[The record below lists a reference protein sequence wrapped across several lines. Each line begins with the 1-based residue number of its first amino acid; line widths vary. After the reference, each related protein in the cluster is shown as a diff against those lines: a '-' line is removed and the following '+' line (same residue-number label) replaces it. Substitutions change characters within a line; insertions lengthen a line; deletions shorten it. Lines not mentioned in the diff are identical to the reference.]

1 MKNKMMVE
9 LIDSN
14 YNINFSKLKDKT
26 VLITGASG
34 LVGIHLLAS
43 LKQIQKEYNISIY
56 TWNKNDNI
64 LFSDLF
70 SECKKII
77 SDITDLNTFDSLPK
91 FDFIIH
97 SSGYG
102 QPVKFLS
109 NRIKTIEVN
118 TSSTIKLIEHLQDDG
133 TFLFISSSEVYNG
146 LFKYNI
152 NEDEI
157 GNTDPF
163 HPRSSYIEGKKCG
176 ESICNI
182 YHESG
187 KNIKIV
193 RLSFSYGPG
202 TQYGD
207 TRVISSIINKGLN
220 NDYIELSDDGS
231 ALRTLCYITDA
242 VEMIWNI
249 LLYGKQLVYN
259 VGGIDTLTIL
269 ELSQKIGYI
278 LNKEIKLPKNNNEL
292 IGNPKL
298 VNLSLDRY
306 FNEFGKKSFVSLEE
320 GLLKTINWQKYIQSS
335 FNEND

>member
-1 MKNKMMVE
+1 MMVE

-102 QPVKFLS
+102 QPGKFLS

>member
-1 MKNKMMVE
+1 MMVE
-9 LIDSN
+9 IIDSN

-34 LVGIHLLAS
+34 LVGVHLLAS

-70 SECKKII
+70 SECEKII
-77 SDITDLNTFDSLPK
+77 SDITDLNTFNNLPK

-118 TSSTIKLIEHLQDDG
+118 TLSTIKLIEHLQDDG

-163 HPRSSYIEGKKCG
+163 HPRASYIEGKKCG

-231 ALRTLCYITDA
+231 SLRTLCYITDA